1 MTNHKPLLPTTASLF
16 CLSLFMLFLSATCF
30 AQPLRTVTDFDKGWR
45 FHLGNVD
52 DGEKNSVSD
61 ASWRL
66 LDLPHDWSIE
76 GKFAKENPATP
87 EGGALPG
94 GIGWYRKTF
103 TVPASAKGGL
113 VYIDFDGVYQKSD
126 VWINGHHLGFRP
138 NGYISFRYELTPY
151 LNFNGKNTIA
161 VKVDNSV
168 QPNSRWYSGSGI
180 YRNVWLVT
188 TRKMA
193 IDHWG
198 TFVTTPEVSD
208 RTATVHIQTTVIASK
223 DLGQNWVGIETTIFD
238 PSGKKVGSLYTSKG
252 NGKDGNIDLSA
263 DKPAVI
269 TQNIKVE
276 KPQLWSTTSPSLYK
290 AVTKVYSLGYDAVKM
305 PADEY
310 TTTFGIRYFNFD
322 ADKGFTLNGKPL
334 KILGVCNHHDLGA
347 LGAAINTRALERQLQ
362 ILKAMGCNGIRT
374 SHNPPAPELLDL
386 CDKMGFIVMDEAFDC
401 WEWKKATY
409 DYHLFFKEWH
419 KRDLEDQILRDRN
432 HPSVI
437 IWSIGNEIPQQ
448 SDTTA
453 LRIAPE
459 LAGIVH
465 SLDTTRPITTANDN
479 PGKNNKIIQSG
490 AIDLI
495 GYNYHEFDYATFHDR
510 YPGKKFIA
518 TETTSGLETRGYY
531 PQPSDSIRVWPQRW
545 DKPFTMPGNMV
556 SAYDNTRP
564 PWGSTHEMTWKVMKK
579 YDFLSGMFIWT
590 GFDYL
595 GEPTPYSWPS
605 RSSFFGIVDLA
616 GFPKDVYYMYQ
627 SEWTNKP
634 VLHILPHWNW
644 KAGQDVDVWA
654 YYNNADEVEL
664 FLNGKSLGVKKKTGD
679 DLHIMWRVK
688 YEPGTLKAVSRKNG
702 KVVLTREVHTA
713 GAPAKIQLIADR
725 SNIKGNGKDLSFITV
740 RILDKAGNL
749 VPDADN
755 LLDFKISGPGF
766 IAGVDNGDE
775 NNHDSF
781 KVNYRKAFNGL
792 ALAIVQTKEAAGN
805 IIFTATAKGLQPAT
819 INLQVKR

>member
-1 MTNHKPLLPTTASLF
+1 MSLKKLITGKACVLLTA
-16 CLSLFMLFLSATCF
+16 MLIAINSF
-30 AQPLRTVTDFDKGWR
+30 AQQTRQKLDFDKSWR
-45 FHLGNVD
+45 FNLGAVEN
-52 DGEKNSVSD
+52 GEKATLNDSK
-61 ASWRL
+61 WRAL
-66 LDLPHDWSIE
+66 NLPHDWSIE
-76 GKFAKENPATP
+76 GQFSKDNPASP

-103 TVPASAKGGL
+103 TVPAASKGKL
-113 VYIDFDGVYQKSD
+113 IYIDFDGVYQKSD

-151 LNFNGKNTIA
+151 LNFGGSNVIA

-180 YRNVWLVT
+180 YRHVWLETTNKTAIDQWGTYVT
-188 TRKMA
+188 T
-193 IDHWG
+193 
-198 TFVTTPEVSD
+198 SD
-208 RTATVHIQTTVIASK
+208 ISSSSATLNVQIQLHNDKAADQLLIQTKLYDAAGKFVSVTGHATTVEENKTEALTVTNTLTVKSP
-223 DLGQNWVGIETTIFD
+223 V
-238 PSGKKVGSLYTSKG
+238 
-252 NGKDGNIDLSA
+252 
-263 DKPAVI
+263 
-269 TQNIKVE
+269 
-276 KPQLWSTTSPSLYK
+276 LWSVENPYLYK
-290 AVTKVYSLGYDAVKM
+290 AVTQLIEGKKVI
-305 PADEY
+305 DEY
-310 TTTFGIRYFNFD
+310 TTTVGIRYFNFD
-322 ADKGFTLNGKPL
+322 ADKGFSLNGKPM
-334 KILGVCNHHDLGA
+334 KILGVCDHHDLGS
-347 LGAAINTRALERQLQ
+347 LGAAVNNRALERQLQ

-419 KRDLEDQILRDRN
+419 KRDLEDQVKRDRN
-432 HPSVI
+432 HPSI
-437 IWSIGNEIPQQ
+437 MIWSIGNEIPQQ
-448 SDTTA
+448 ADSSA

-459 LAGIVH
+459 LAAIVH
-465 SLDTTRPITTANDN
+465 SLDKTRPITTANDR
-479 PGKNNKIIQSG
+479 PDTTNKIIKSG

-495 GYNYHEFDYATFHDR
+495 GYNYHEFAYAKFHDR

-531 PQPSDSIRVWPQRW
+531 EMPSDSIRVWPTSY
-545 DKPFTMPGNMV
+545 DKPFVREGNNV

-605 RSSFFGIVDLA
+605 RSSYFGIIDLA

-634 VLHILPHWNW
+634 VLHIFPHWNW
-644 KAGQDVDVWA
+644 QPGKMIDIWA

-664 FLNGKSLGVKKKTGD
+664 YLNGKSLGIQKKTGE
-679 DLHIMWRVK
+679 DLHVMWRVK
-688 YEPGTLKAVSRKNG
+688 FEPGTLKAVSRKNG
-702 KVVLTREVHTA
+702 KTVLTREIHTA
-713 GAPAKIQLIADR
+713 GAPAKIELIADR
-725 SNIKGNGKDLSFITV
+725 SQIKADGKDLSFITV
-740 RILDKAGNL
+740 KILDKDGNV

-755 LLDFKISGPGF
+755 KVNFKINGEGF
-766 IAGVDNGDE
+766 IASVDNGDPVS
-775 NNHDSF
+775 HDPF
-781 KVNYRKAFNGL
+781 KADYRKAFHGL
-792 ALAIVQTKEAAGN
+792 ALAIVQAKEKAGV
-805 IIFTATAKGLQPAT
+805 ITFTASADGLQSKT
-819 INLQVKR
+819 LVLKSK